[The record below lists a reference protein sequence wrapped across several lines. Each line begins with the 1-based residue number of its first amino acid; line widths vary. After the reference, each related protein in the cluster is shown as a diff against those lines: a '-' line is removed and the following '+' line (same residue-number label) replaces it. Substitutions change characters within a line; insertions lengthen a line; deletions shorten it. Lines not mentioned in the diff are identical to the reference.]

1 MTDETN
7 QETGFEEGFE
17 DAFSVED
24 ASKTGQ
30 EEAMEEPESQ
40 QQESTPDAGMERRHD
55 EGETGQETEGEN
67 PEEKQEEAPERFVV
81 KHNGQE
87 LELSREEL
95 IANAQKGL
103 DYDRIREDREA
114 LRNAREIQVIDR
126 LARQNGMNREEYLQ
140 SIEANLQNAAIETRE
155 AAYLE
160 QGIDPAAAR
169 RLAEAEVKAEM
180 LETAVKTQEQERQ
193 ERDSFEAKMKQDIE
207 EFDRLYPDV
216 KELPPEVID
225 EISSTGKTPA
235 IAYGEYLL
243 RQKEKEI
250 MEKEAELER
259 VRQEE
264 KNKNTTPGSV
274 KGNSN
279 AQPDPFTAGF
289 DMEL

>member
-1 MTDETN
+1 MADETN

-17 DAFSVED
+17 DAFSAED
-24 ASKTGQ
+24 ARETGQ
-30 EEAMEEPESQ
+30 EEAMDEPESQ
-40 QQESTPDAGMERRHD
+40 QQDAETERRHD
-55 EGETGQETEGEN
+55 EGETEPDSEN
-67 PEEKQEEAPERFVV
+67 PEEKQEEAQGRFVV
-81 KHNGQE
+81 KHNGKE

-216 KELPPEVID
+216 KDLPPEVID
-225 EISSTGKTPA
+225 EISGTGKTPV
-235 IAYGEYLL
+235 IAYGEYIL